1 MNKNKPLVYVSFPKT
16 GLGNMLMVWARGLVF
31 ARLNGFN
38 LATSPWWGFRWGALL
53 RREQKKRLYWKY
65 FTETPFYIQLPAR
78 FQWGFKNIMIEPPVE
93 KLTGTSLHNKTL
105 FLFKQ
110 VMPDYD
116 LFGSIK
122 NYHGMIATELMNA
135 LHPSRKSMLLTF
147 EPPVIGIH
155 IRRGDFKLGSTLTP
169 IDFFIDGINIIR
181 QQVGECLPVTVFTDA
196 DMDEL
201 GKLFLLPSIK
211 RAEKKADILDILLMS
226 KSRFLL
232 LSAGSTFSYWAAFL
246 SDAFVI
252 RPASDWLHQIR
263 DVTPGK
269 DFFDLKWQHDEEG
282 TQNALKENLTRYFLK
297 LHS

>member
-1 MNKNKPLVYVSFPKT
+1 
-16 GLGNMLMVWARGLVF
+16 MLMIWARGVVF

-65 FTETPFYIQLPAR
+65 FVETPLHVQLLAC
-78 FQWGFKNIMIEPPVE
+78 FQWRFKRVIIEPAVE
-93 KLTGTSLHNKTL
+93 KLTGISLHDKTL
-105 FLFKQ
+105 FLFNQ

-122 NYHGMIATELMNA
+122 NYHSIIATELFQV
-135 LHPSRKSMLLTF
+135 LHPSRKELLTKF
-147 EPPVIGIH
+147 EQPVIGIH

-196 DMDEL
+196 DKDEL
-201 GKLFLLPSIK
+201 GSLFLLPSIK
-211 RAEKKADILDILLMS
+211 LAEEKADILDILLLS

-252 RPASDWLHQIR
+252 RPASDWLGQIR

-269 DFFDLKWQHDEEG
+269 DFFDMKWQHDEEVTG
-282 TQNALKENLTRYFLK
+282 GLLKENINRYYLNS
-297 LHS
+297 H